1 MKKETNP
8 RYAVEQRLLP
18 EELYSSGPMLLS
30 KIIGDANP
38 VMQNVYKKAGA
49 EATNS
54 FFETHKVFYLDFAS
68 VLVIRVDMPEPSC
81 PGECRAAYFCYCD
94 RNGENL
100 YFTSEKDSA
109 GAFVL
114 CCIPEGSIK
123 HILCGK
129 APENTKE
136 EMELVAKYYKELV
149 FENGLKQL
157 ESLCAG

>member
-1 MKKETNP
+1 MKKKNNP
-8 RYAVEQRLLP
+8 RYAVEQHLLP

-38 VMQNVYKKAGA
+38 VMQSAYLKAGA

-54 FFETHKVFYLDFAS
+54 FFETHRVFYLDFAS
-68 VLVIRVDMPEPSC
+68 VLVIRVEMPEPSC
-81 PGECRAAYFCYCD
+81 TGECRAAYLCYCD

-100 YFTSEKDSA
+100 YFTSEKDST

-129 APENTKE
+129 APENAKE
-136 EMELVAKYYKELV
+136 EMELVAKCYKELV

-157 ESLCAG
+157 ESVCAG